1 MYSLTIRDHFMV
13 AHSFKGE
20 VFGQAQKL
28 HGATYIVDATFKRA
42 QLDRDGLVVDI
53 GLASEQLKKVLAGLN
68 YRNLDEEQE
77 FIGKNTTTEVLAREI
92 FDRLVLA
99 VRDGSLG
106 EGARSLSSLHV
117 SLKESHLAWASYE
130 APL

>member
-1 MYSLTIRDHFMV
+1 MV

-53 GLASEQLKKVLAGLN
+53 GLASEQLKKVLARLN

-77 FIGKNTTTEVLAREI
+77 FVGKNTTTEVLAREI
-92 FDRLVLA
+92 FDRLVLV

>member
-1 MYSLTIRDHFMV
+1 MYSLTIRDSFMV

-53 GLASEQLKKVLAGLN
+53 GLASEQLKKVLARLN

-77 FIGKNTTTEVLAREI
+77 FVGKNTTTEVLAREI
-92 FDRLVLA
+92 FDRLVLV